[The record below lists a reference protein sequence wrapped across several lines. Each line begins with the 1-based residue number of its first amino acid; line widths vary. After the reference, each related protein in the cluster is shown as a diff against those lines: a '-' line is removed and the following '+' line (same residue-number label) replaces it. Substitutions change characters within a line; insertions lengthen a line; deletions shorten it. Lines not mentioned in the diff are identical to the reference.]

1 MKLIDSN
8 TLNHIFNNNLKLE
21 DTYYLAPDV
30 KDESEIVEQIFNRKL
45 PDNIKPISNEVMFDE
60 SVYLKNYEEMI
71 NKHEGR
77 SFYNMTGFGDISILA
92 LLKTL
97 QEYFQ
102 NQPRKLF
109 QDMEEELIIYTEDGP
124 LKTRIENEF
133 NSSNN
138 QQCKVKILGNSS
150 L

>member
-71 NKHEGR
+71 NKHE
-77 SFYNMTGFGDISILA
+77 
-92 LLKTL
+92 
-97 QEYFQ
+97 
-102 NQPRKLF
+102 
-109 QDMEEELIIYTEDGP
+109 
-124 LKTRIENEF
+124 
-133 NSSNN
+133 
-138 QQCKVKILGNSS
+138 VKCQ
-150 L
+150 